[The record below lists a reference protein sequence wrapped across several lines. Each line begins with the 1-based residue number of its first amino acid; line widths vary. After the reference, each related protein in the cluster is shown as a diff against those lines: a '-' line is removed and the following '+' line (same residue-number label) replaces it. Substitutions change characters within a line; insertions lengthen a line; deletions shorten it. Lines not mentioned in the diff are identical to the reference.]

1 VEGRCGACHDVR
13 VDLEEAVTE
22 LYGQHPDAFMGARTA
37 LVAQVRSD
45 GDPGLAKAVA
55 SVRKPTVAA
64 WAVNQLVRRRPDDL
78 ATLLDLA
85 ARLQQASERMDGAA
99 LRDLGRER
107 TALVDRLLRGTRG
120 VASDAGGPLTGV
132 TVEQVRETYVAALAS
147 PPAAEA
153 VASGQLT
160 RALSYAGF
168 GDVDLTEALAAPAP
182 ARRPTLTVLRGERGS
197 TAAAAR
203 GTDVDD
209 ETTPDHEEGDEE
221 DKGEGEGDE
230 GDAGEEDAGEE
241 DAGPDPALVARLDA
255 ARRRTR
261 ETTTEAAAAGAR
273 LDEATGALTDL
284 DSRITE
290 LEAALREARTERD
303 GLLTA
308 RADATAADKVAQRTL
323 RASFAELDAVRE
335 LVGDDD

>member
-1 VEGRCGACHDVR
+1 MG
-13 VDLEEAVTE
+13 VDLEDAVTE

-45 GDPGLAKAVA
+45 GDAGLAKAVA

-85 ARLQQASERMDGAA
+85 ARLQAASERMDGAA

-107 TALVDRLLRGTRG
+107 TALVDTLLRGTRD
-120 VASDAGGPLTGV
+120 VASDEGGSLTG
-132 TVEQVRETYVAALAS
+132 TTTEQVRETYVAALAS

-168 GDVDLTEALAAPAP
+168 GDVDLTEALAGPAP
-182 ARRPTLTVLRGERGS
+182 ARRPALTVLRGEKRS
-197 TAAAAR
+197 TAAVAP
-203 GTDVDD
+203 GPDGPLEITPDD
-209 ETTPDHEEGDEE
+209 ELGNGDE
-221 DKGEGEGDE
+221 DE
-230 GDAGEEDAGEE
+230 PEEDT
-241 DAGPDPALVARLDA
+241 GPDPALVARLEA

-261 ETTTEAAAAGAR
+261 ETTASAAAAGAC
-273 LDEATGALTDL
+273 LDEATGALAAL
-284 DSRITE
+284 DTRITE
-290 LEAALREARTERD
+290 LEEALRKARTERD

-308 RADATAADKVAQRTL
+308 RAEAAAADKVAQRTL
-323 RASFAELDAVRE
+323 RASFAELDAARE